1 MKVSDILQKLPVIKS
16 DIIKDEEVNGA
27 FLDSRL
33 VRPGSL
39 FFACRGENADGNLYA
54 QKSLDAGAAAVIM
67 DNESIYNDVKGSK
80 LLVEDTLDFMQKLGR
95 IRFDELHNLIKE

>member
-39 FFACRGENADGNLYA
+39 FFACRGENADGNLYV
-54 QKSLDAGAAAVIM
+54 QKSLDAGAATVIKALGAGKKAGIAM
-67 DNESIYNDVKGSK
+67 NKWIEENRDKCTIDKEAEGK
-80 LLVEDTLDFMQKLGR
+80 LYVPDL
-95 IRFDELHNLIKE
+95 